1 MSILAAFG
9 LKKTYVTRTL
19 FEGVSFELGPRD
31 KVGLVGVNGCG
42 KTTLFKL
49 LTGEETPDDGSVS
62 VNRETRLG
70 ATQQSVDGLTDT
82 VYDATLA
89 VFDSLLKMERELD
102 TINARIAAGESG
114 LDSLVKR
121 QGVLRE
127 RYEFEGGLTYKSRT
141 RSTLLGLGFTE
152 AELSKELSSMSG
164 GQRNKAQLAR
174 LLLGG
179 ANLLL
184 LDEPTNHLDIDSI
197 AWLEDYLRAYNGA
210 FIVISHDRYFLD
222 RVTNRTFELK
232 NAWLTVSEGNYTRHL
247 ELQQNEQEAVRR
259 VYYRTQKEIR
269 RLEGVV
275 EQQRRWGQEHNFIT
289 AASKLKQIDRLKAA
303 LVAPE
308 KEPEGIRFHFTA
320 REAGGNE
327 VLVCEDLAKSYEKRI
342 FENASFLVRKGERAF
357 LLGPNG
363 CGKTTLL
370 RIIMGREQADK
381 GATRLGAHVKAG
393 YYEQTMRS
401 LHNENTVLGEIW
413 DEYPRLSQTEVRS
426 ALAAFLFRGDDVN
439 KTVSML
445 SGGEKARVQLLKL
458 MLSSSNLL
466 LLDEPTNHLDIAS
479 REALED
485 ALTDYDGT
493 MLVVT
498 HDRYL
503 VNRLADRILYM
514 TENGVE
520 EFVGGFD
527 EFWET
532 YQERR
537 ARAQQKENAPKKQ
550 ERPNLYKEQKDKQAA
565 VVRAAGE
572 LRRAEKRV
580 TDTEEEIARLDEQL
594 VDPATAG
601 DYMLAMELGA
611 KAGEKRNELAELYA
625 AWEDAQRRYDK
636 LTEE

>member
-1 MSILAAFG
+1 MSVLAAFG
-9 LKKTYVTRTL
+9 LKKSYVTRVL
-19 FEGVSFELGPRD
+19 FEGVSFELDARD

-42 KTTLFKL
+42 KTTLFRL
-49 LTGEETPDDGSVS
+49 LTGEEKPDEGSVS
-62 VNRETRLG
+62 VHRETRLG
-70 ATQQSVDGLTDT
+70 TTQQSVDGMTDT
-82 VYDATLA
+82 VYDATLGVFSHLLQAEHELEA
-89 VFDSLLKMERELD
+89 VNARIEARDGELD
-102 TINARIAAGESG
+102 T
-114 LDSLVKR
+114 LVKR
-121 QGVLRE
+121 QAVLRE
-127 RYEFEGGLTYKSRT
+127 RYEFDGGLTFRSRT
-141 RSTLLGLGFTE
+141 RATLLGLGFSE
-152 AELSKELSSMSG
+152 QELNKELSSMSG

-174 LLLGG
+174 VLLGG

-197 AWLEDYLRAYNGA
+197 AWLEDYLRAYAGA

-232 NAWLTVSEGNYTRHL
+232 NARLTVSEGNYTRHL
-247 ELQQNEQEAVRR
+247 ELQQSDQETVRR
-259 VYYRTQKEIR
+259 VYQNTQKEIR
-269 RLEGVV
+269 RLQGVV

-289 AASKLKQIDRLKAA
+289 AASKLKQIDRLKAT

-308 KEPEGIRFHFTA
+308 KEPEGIRFHFKA

-327 VLVCEDLAKSYEKRI
+327 VLLCDGLEKAYEKQI
-342 FENASFLVRKGERAF
+342 FQNASFLVKKGERAF

-370 RIIMGREQADK
+370 RIVTGREQADA
-381 GATRLGAHVKAG
+381 GTARLGAHVKAG

-401 LHNENTVLGEIW
+401 LNEENTVLGEIW
-413 DEYPRLSQTEVRS
+413 DEYPRLNTTEARS

-439 KTVSML
+439 KKISML

-458 MLSSSNLL
+458 MLSGSNLL

-485 ALTDYDGT
+485 ALTDYSGT

-527 EFWET
+527 EFWEDF
-532 YQERR
+532 RLR
-537 ARAQQKENAPKKQ
+537 AAQNQKESAPKKQ
-550 ERPNLYKEQKDKQAA
+550 ERPNLYKEQKDRQAT
-565 VVRAAGE
+565 VTRAAGE
-572 LRRAEKRV
+572 LRRIEKLV
-580 TDTEEEIARLDEQL
+580 TETEQEIAALDERL
-594 VDPATAG
+594 ADPAVAV
-601 DYMLAMELGA
+601 DYVL
-611 KAGEKRNELAELYA
+611 AGELAAEAEGKRERLAELYEV
-625 AWEDAQRRYDK
+625 WETAQQRYDA

>member
-31 KVGLVGVNGCG
+31 NVGLVGVNGSG

-49 LTGEETPDDGSVS
+49 LTGEEAPDEGSVS

-70 ATQQSVDGLTDT
+70 ATKQSVDGLTDT
-82 VYDATLA
+82 VYAATLQ
-89 VFDSLLKMERELD
+89 VFSPLIQIEQELD
-102 TINARIAAGESG
+102 QINSRIAVGESN
-114 LDSLVKR
+114 LDSLIKR
-121 QGVLRE
+121 QTVLRE
-127 RYEFEGGLTYKSRT
+127 RYEFDGGLTYESRT

-152 AELSKELSSMSG
+152 AELNKELSSMSG

-174 LLLGG
+174 LLLSG

-232 NAWLTVSEGNYTRHL
+232 NERLTVSEGNYTRHL
-247 ELQQNEQEAVRR
+247 ELQQNEQESLRR

-275 EQQRRWGQEHNFIT
+275 EQQRRWGQEHNFVT
-289 AASKLKQIDRLKAA
+289 AASKLKQIDRLKAT
-303 LVAPE
+303 LIAPE

-327 VLVCEDLAKSYEKRI
+327 VIVVDELAKSYEKPI
-342 FENASFLVRKGERAF
+342 FKNASFLVRKGERAF

-370 RIIMGREQADK
+370 RIIMGREQANK
-381 GATRLGAHVKAG
+381 GTTRFGAHVKSG
-393 YYEQTMRS
+393 YYEQTMHS
-401 LHNENTVLGEIW
+401 LHDENTVLGEIW
-413 DEYPRLSQTEVRS
+413 DEYPRLSHTEARN

-458 MLSSSNLL
+458 MLSGSNLL

-527 EFWET
+527 DFWET

-537 ARAQQKENAPKKQ
+537 AQAEKDNAPKKQ

-565 VVRAAGE
+565 LARASGE
-572 LRRAEKRV
+572 LRRVEKLV
-580 TDTEEEIARLDEQL
+580 TDAEEEIASLDEQL
-594 VDPATAG
+594 IDPAIAS
-601 DYMLAMELGA
+601 DYLLAIELGT
-611 KAGEKRNELAELYA
+611 KADEKRTELTALYA
-625 AWEDAQRRYDK
+625 AWEDAQRNYDE
-636 LTEE
+636 LSEE

>member
-31 KVGLVGVNGCG
+31 KVGLVGVNGSG

-49 LTGEETPDDGSVS
+49 LTGEEAPDEGSVS

-70 ATQQSVDGLTDT
+70 ATKQSVDGLTDT
-82 VYDATLA
+82 VYAATLQ
-89 VFDSLLKMERELD
+89 VFSPLIQIEQELD
-102 TINARIAAGESG
+102 QINSRIAAGESN
-114 LDSLVKR
+114 LDSLIKR
-121 QGVLRE
+121 QTVLRE
-127 RYEFEGGLTYKSRT
+127 RYEFDGGLTYESRT

-152 AELSKELSSMSG
+152 AELNKELSSMSG

-232 NAWLTVSEGNYTRHL
+232 NERLTVSEGNYTRHL
-247 ELQQNEQEAVRR
+247 ELQQNEQESLRR

-275 EQQRRWGQEHNFIT
+275 EQQRRWGQEHNFVT
-289 AASKLKQIDRLKAA
+289 AASKLKQIDRLKAT
-303 LVAPE
+303 LIAPE

-327 VLVCEDLAKSYEKRI
+327 VIVVDELAKSYEKPI
-342 FENASFLVRKGERAF
+342 FKNASFLVRKGERAF

-370 RIIMGREQADK
+370 RIIMGREQANK
-381 GATRLGAHVKAG
+381 GTTRFGAHVKPG
-393 YYEQTMRS
+393 YYEQTMHS
-401 LHNENTVLGEIW
+401 LHDENTVIGEIW
-413 DEYPRLSQTEVRS
+413 DEYPRLNHTEARN

-458 MLSSSNLL
+458 MLSGSNLL

-514 TENGVE
+514 TENSVE

-527 EFWET
+527 DFWET

-537 ARAQQKENAPKKQ
+537 AQAEKENTPKKQ

-565 VVRAAGE
+565 LARASGE
-572 LRRAEKRV
+572 LRRVEKLV
-580 TDTEEEIARLDEQL
+580 TDAEEEIASLDEQL
-594 VDPATAG
+594 IDPAIAS
-601 DYMLAMELGA
+601 DYMLAIELGT
-611 KAGEKRNELAELYA
+611 KADEKRTELTALYA
-625 AWEDAQRRYDK
+625 AWEDAQRNYDE

>member
-232 NAWLTVSEGNYTRHL
+232 NARLTVSEGNYTRHL
-247 ELQQNEQEAVRR
+247 ELQQSEQEAVRR

-401 LHNENTVLGEIW
+401 LHDENTVLGEIW

-466 LLDEPTNHLDIAS
+466 LLD
-479 REALED
+479 
-485 ALTDYDGT
+485 
-493 MLVVT
+493 
-498 HDRYL
+498 
-503 VNRLADRILYM
+503 
-514 TENGVE
+514 
-520 EFVGGFD
+520 
-527 EFWET
+527 
-532 YQERR
+532 
-537 ARAQQKENAPKKQ
+537 
-550 ERPNLYKEQKDKQAA
+550 
-565 VVRAAGE
+565 
-572 LRRAEKRV
+572 
-580 TDTEEEIARLDEQL
+580 
-594 VDPATAG
+594 
-601 DYMLAMELGA
+601 
-611 KAGEKRNELAELYA
+611 
-625 AWEDAQRRYDK
+625 
-636 LTEE
+636 

>member
-1 MSILAAFG
+1 MSVLAAFG
-9 LKKTYVTRTL
+9 LKKTYVTRVL
-19 FEGVSFELGPRD
+19 FEGVSFELSARD

-42 KTTLFKL
+42 KTTLFRI
-49 LTGEETPDDGSVS
+49 LTGEEAPDEGSVS

-70 ATQQSVDGLTDT
+70 ATQQSVDGMTDT

-89 VFDSLLKMERELD
+89 VFSPLLQIERELES
-102 TINARIAAGESG
+102 INARIAAGEDG
-114 LDSLVKR
+114 LDALVKR

-127 RYEFEGGLTYKSRT
+127 RYEFDGGLTFRSRT
-141 RSTLLGLGFTE
+141 RATLLGLGFTE
-152 AELSKELSSMSG
+152 AELNKELSSMSG

-174 LLLGG
+174 VLLGG

-232 NAWLTVSEGNYTRHL
+232 NTRLTVSEGNYSRHL
-247 ELQQNEQEAVRR
+247 ELQRSEQETIRR
-259 VYYRTQKEIR
+259 VYQNTQKEIR
-269 RLEGVV
+269 RLQGVV
-275 EQQRRWGQEHNFIT
+275 EQQRRWGQEHNFVT
-289 AASKLKQIDRLKAA
+289 AASKLKQIERLKTT

-327 VLVCEDLAKSYEKRI
+327 VLICDGLEKSYEKRI
-342 FENASFLVRKGERAF
+342 FKNASFLVKKGERVF
-357 LLGPNG
+357 LLGSNG

-370 RIIMGREQADK
+370 RIAMGREHPDRGTA
-381 GATRLGAHVKAG
+381 RFGAHVKAG
-393 YYEQTMRS
+393 YYEQTMHS
-401 LHNENTVLGEIW
+401 LNDQNTVIGEIW
-413 DEYPRLSQTEVRS
+413 DEYPRLNTTQVRS
-426 ALAAFLFRGDDVN
+426 ALAAFLFRTDDVE
-439 KTVSML
+439 KKISML

-458 MLSSSNLL
+458 MLSGSNLL

-485 ALTDYDGT
+485 ALTDYNGT

-514 TENGVE
+514 TDEGIE

-527 EFWET
+527 EFWEA
-532 YQERR
+532 YQQR
-537 ARAQQKENAPKKQ
+537 AEQAQKDAAPKKQ
-550 ERPNLYKEQKDKQAA
+550 ERPNLYREQKDKQAA
-565 VVRAAGE
+565 LARAAGD
-572 LRRAEKRV
+572 LRRAEKLV
-580 TDTEEEIARLDEQL
+580 TDTEEEIRQLDEQL
-594 VDPATAG
+594 SDPAVSF
-601 DYMLAMELGA
+601 DYVLTGELAA
-611 KAGEKRNELAELYA
+611 KAATKREELTALFA
-625 AWEDAQRRYDK
+625 AWEDAQQKYDE
-636 LTEE
+636 LTAE

>member
-1 MSILAAFG
+1 MSVLAAFG
-9 LKKTYVTRTL
+9 LKKTYVTRVL
-19 FEGVSFELGPRD
+19 FEGVSFELSARD

-42 KTTLFKL
+42 KTTLFRI
-49 LTGEETPDDGSVS
+49 LTGEEAPDEGSVS

-70 ATQQSVDGLTDT
+70 ATQQSVDGMTDT

-89 VFDSLLKMERELD
+89 VFSPLLQIERELES
-102 TINARIAAGESG
+102 INARIAAGEDG
-114 LDSLVKR
+114 LDALVKR

-127 RYEFEGGLTYKSRT
+127 RYEFDGGLTFRSRT
-141 RSTLLGLGFTE
+141 RATLLGLGFTE
-152 AELSKELSSMSG
+152 AELNKELSSMSG

-174 LLLGG
+174 VLLGG

-232 NAWLTVSEGNYTRHL
+232 NTRLTVSEGNYSRHL
-247 ELQQNEQEAVRR
+247 ELQRSEQETIRR
-259 VYYRTQKEIR
+259 VYQNTQKEIR
-269 RLEGVV
+269 RLQGVV
-275 EQQRRWGQEHNFIT
+275 EQQRRWGQEHNFVT
-289 AASKLKQIDRLKAA
+289 AASKLKQIERLKTT

-327 VLVCEDLAKSYEKRI
+327 VLICDGLEKSYEKRI
-342 FENASFLVRKGERAF
+342 FKNASFLVKKGERVF
-357 LLGPNG
+357 LLGSNG

-370 RIIMGREQADK
+370 RIAMGREYPDRGTA
-381 GATRLGAHVKAG
+381 RFGAHVKAG
-393 YYEQTMRS
+393 YYEQTMHS
-401 LHNENTVLGEIW
+401 LNDQNTVIGEIW
-413 DEYPRLSQTEVRS
+413 DEYPRLNTTQVRS
-426 ALAAFLFRGDDVN
+426 ALAAFLFRTDDVE
-439 KTVSML
+439 KKISML

-458 MLSSSNLL
+458 MLSGSNLL

-485 ALTDYDGT
+485 ALTDYNGT

-514 TENGVE
+514 TGEGIE

-527 EFWET
+527 EFWEA
-532 YQERR
+532 YQQR
-537 ARAQQKENAPKKQ
+537 AEQAQKDAAPKKQ
-550 ERPNLYKEQKDKQAA
+550 ERPNLYREQKDKQAA
-565 VVRAAGE
+565 LARAAGD
-572 LRRAEKRV
+572 LRRAEKLV
-580 TDTEEEIARLDEQL
+580 TDTEEEIRQLDEQL
-594 VDPATAG
+594 SDPAVSF
-601 DYMLAMELGA
+601 DYVLTGELAA
-611 KAGEKRNELAELYA
+611 KAATKREELTALFA
-625 AWEDAQRRYDK
+625 AWEDAQQKYDE
-636 LTEE
+636 LTAE

>member
-1 MSILAAFG
+1 MSVLAAFG
-9 LKKTYVTRTL
+9 LKKTYVTRVL
-19 FEGVSFELGPRD
+19 FEGVSFELSARD

-42 KTTLFKL
+42 KTTLFRI
-49 LTGEETPDDGSVS
+49 LTGEEAPDEGSVS

-70 ATQQSVDGLTDT
+70 ATQQSVDGMTDT

-89 VFDSLLKMERELD
+89 VFSPLLQIERELES
-102 TINARIAAGESG
+102 INARIAAGEDG
-114 LDSLVKR
+114 LDALVKR

-127 RYEFEGGLTYKSRT
+127 RYEFDGGLTFRSRT
-141 RSTLLGLGFTE
+141 RATLLGLGFTE
-152 AELSKELSSMSG
+152 AELNKELSSMSG

-174 LLLGG
+174 VLLGG

-232 NAWLTVSEGNYTRHL
+232 NTRLTVSEGNYSRHL
-247 ELQQNEQEAVRR
+247 ELQRSEQETIRR
-259 VYYRTQKEIR
+259 VYQNTQKEIR
-269 RLEGVV
+269 RLQGVV
-275 EQQRRWGQEHNFIT
+275 EQQRRWGQEHNFVT
-289 AASKLKQIDRLKAA
+289 AASKLKQIERLKTT

-327 VLVCEDLAKSYEKRI
+327 VLICDGLEKSYEKRI
-342 FENASFLVRKGERAF
+342 FKNASFLVKKGERVF
-357 LLGPNG
+357 LLGSNG

-370 RIIMGREQADK
+370 RIAMGREHPDRGTA
-381 GATRLGAHVKAG
+381 RFGAHVKAG
-393 YYEQTMRS
+393 YYEQTMHS
-401 LHNENTVLGEIW
+401 LNDQNTVIGEIW
-413 DEYPRLSQTEVRS
+413 DEYPRLNTTQVRS
-426 ALAAFLFRGDDVN
+426 ALAAFLFRTDDVE
-439 KTVSML
+439 KKISML

-458 MLSSSNLL
+458 MLSGSNLL

-485 ALTDYDGT
+485 ALTDYNGT

-514 TENGVE
+514 TDEGIE

-527 EFWET
+527 EFWEA
-532 YQERR
+532 YQQR
-537 ARAQQKENAPKKQ
+537 AEQAQKDAAPKKQ
-550 ERPNLYKEQKDKQAA
+550 ERPNLYREQKDKQAA
-565 VVRAAGE
+565 LARAAGD
-572 LRRAEKRV
+572 LRRAEKLV
-580 TDTEEEIARLDEQL
+580 TDTEEEIRQLDEQL
-594 VDPATAG
+594 SDPAVSF
-601 DYMLAMELGA
+601 DYVLTGELAA
-611 KAGEKRNELAELYA
+611 KAATKREELTALFT
-625 AWEDAQRRYDK
+625 AWEDAQQKYDE
-636 LTEE
+636 LTAE

>member
-232 NAWLTVSEGNYTRHL
+232 NARLTVSEGNYTRHL
-247 ELQQNEQEAVRR
+247 ELQQSEQEAVRR

-401 LHNENTVLGEIW
+401 LHDENTVLGEIW

-537 ARAQQKENAPKKQ
+537 ARAQKENAPKKQ

-611 KAGEKRNELAELYA
+611 KGDEKRNELAELYA
-625 AWEDAQRRYDK
+625 AWEDAQRRYDE

>member
-1 MSILAAFG
+1 MSVLAAFG
-9 LKKTYVTRTL
+9 LKKSYVTRVL
-19 FEGVSFELGPRD
+19 FEGVSFELSARD
-31 KVGLVGVNGCG
+31 KVGLVGVNGSG
-42 KTTLFKL
+42 KTTLFRI
-49 LTGEETPDDGSVS
+49 LTGEEMPDEGSVS

-70 ATQQSVDGLTDT
+70 ATQQSVDGMTDT

-89 VFDSLLKMERELD
+89 VFSPLLQIERELES
-102 TINARIAAGESG
+102 INARIAAGEDG
-114 LDSLVKR
+114 LDALVKR
-121 QGVLRE
+121 QGILRE
-127 RYEFEGGLTYKSRT
+127 RYEFDGGLTFRSRT
-141 RSTLLGLGFTE
+141 RATLLGLGFTE
-152 AELSKELSSMSG
+152 AELNKELSSMSG

-174 LLLGG
+174 VLLGG

-197 AWLEDYLRAYNGA
+197 AWLEDYLRSYNGA

-232 NAWLTVSEGNYTRHL
+232 NTRLTVSEGNYSRHL
-247 ELQQNEQEAVRR
+247 ELQRSEQETIRR
-259 VYYRTQKEIR
+259 VYQNTQKEIR
-269 RLEGVV
+269 RLQGVV
-275 EQQRRWGQEHNFIT
+275 EQQRRWGQEHNFVT
-289 AASKLKQIDRLKAA
+289 AASKLKQIERLKTT

-327 VLVCEDLAKSYEKRI
+327 VLICDGLEKSYEKRI
-342 FENASFLVRKGERAF
+342 FKNASFLVKKSERVF
-357 LLGPNG
+357 LLGSNG

-370 RIIMGREQADK
+370 RIAMGREHPDRGTA
-381 GATRLGAHVKAG
+381 RFGAHVKAG

-401 LHNENTVLGEIW
+401 LNEQNTVIGEIW
-413 DEYPRLSQTEVRS
+413 DEYPRLNTTQVRS
-426 ALAAFLFRGDDVN
+426 ALAAFLFRADDVE
-439 KTVSML
+439 KKISML

-458 MLSSSNLL
+458 MLSGSNLL

-514 TENGVE
+514 TDEGIE

-527 EFWET
+527 EFWEA
-532 YQERR
+532 YQQR
-537 ARAQQKENAPKKQ
+537 AEQAQKDAAPKKL
-550 ERPNLYKEQKDKQAA
+550 ERPNLYREQKDKQAA
-565 VVRAAGE
+565 LARAAGD
-572 LRRAEKRV
+572 LRRTEKLV
-580 TDTEEEIARLDEQL
+580 MDVEEEIRLLDEQL
-594 VDPATAG
+594 SDPAVSC
-601 DYMLAMELGA
+601 DYVLTGELAA
-611 KAGEKRNELAELYA
+611 KAAAKREELTALFA
-625 AWEDAQRRYDK
+625 AWEDAQQKYDE
-636 LTEE
+636 LTAE

>member
-31 KVGLVGVNGCG
+31 KVGLVGVNGSG

-49 LTGEETPDDGSVS
+49 LTGEEAPDEGSVS

-70 ATQQSVDGLTDT
+70 ATKQSVDGLTDT
-82 VYDATLA
+82 VYAATLQ
-89 VFDSLLKMERELD
+89 VFSPLIQIEQELD
-102 TINARIAAGESG
+102 QINSRIAVGESN
-114 LDSLVKR
+114 LDSLIKR
-121 QGVLRE
+121 QTVLRE
-127 RYEFEGGLTYKSRT
+127 RYEFDGGLTYESRT

-152 AELSKELSSMSG
+152 AELNKELSSMSG

-174 LLLGG
+174 LLLSG

-232 NAWLTVSEGNYTRHL
+232 NERLTVSEGNYTRHL
-247 ELQQNEQEAVRR
+247 ELQQNEQESLRR

-275 EQQRRWGQEHNFIT
+275 EQQRRWGQEHNFVT
-289 AASKLKQIDRLKAA
+289 AASKLKQIDRLKAT
-303 LVAPE
+303 LIAPE

-327 VLVCEDLAKSYEKRI
+327 VIVVDELAKSYEKPI
-342 FENASFLVRKGERAF
+342 FKNASFLVRKGERAF

-370 RIIMGREQADK
+370 RIIMGREQANK
-381 GATRLGAHVKAG
+381 GTTRFGAHVKSG
-393 YYEQTMRS
+393 YYEQTMHS
-401 LHNENTVLGEIW
+401 LHDENTVLGEIW
-413 DEYPRLSQTEVRS
+413 DEYPRLSHTEARN

-458 MLSSSNLL
+458 MLSGSNLL

-527 EFWET
+527 DFWET

-537 ARAQQKENAPKKQ
+537 AQAEKDNAPKKQ

-565 VVRAAGE
+565 LARASGE
-572 LRRAEKRV
+572 LRRVEKLV
-580 TDTEEEIARLDEQL
+580 TDAEEEIASLDEQL
-594 VDPATAG
+594 IDPAIAS
-601 DYMLAMELGA
+601 DYLLAIELGT
-611 KAGEKRNELAELYA
+611 KADEKRTELTALYA
-625 AWEDAQRRYDK
+625 AWEDAQRNYDE
-636 LTEE
+636 LSEE

>member
-9 LKKTYVTRTL
+9 LKKAYVTRTL
-19 FEGVSFELGPRD
+19 FEGVSFELGARD

-42 KTTLFKL
+42 KTTLFRL
-49 LTGEETPDDGSVS
+49 LTGEEAPDEGSVS
-62 VNRETRLG
+62 VSRETRLG
-70 ATQQSVDGLTDT
+70 ATQQSVDGMTDT

-89 VFDSLLKMERELD
+89 VFLPLLQMERELES
-102 TINARIAAGESG
+102 INARIAAHGEN
-114 LDSLVKR
+114 LDALVKR
-121 QGVLRE
+121 QEFLRE
-127 RYEFEGGLTYKSRT
+127 RYEFDGGLTFKSRT

-152 AELSKELSSMSG
+152 AELDKELSSMSG

-174 LLLGG
+174 VLLGG

-232 NAWLTVSEGNYTRHL
+232 NARLTVSEGNYTRHL
-247 ELQQNEQEAVRR
+247 ELQESEQETIRR
-259 VYYRTQKEIR
+259 VFQNTQKEIR

-289 AASKLKQIDRLKAA
+289 AASKLKQIERLRST

-327 VLVCEDLAKSYEKRI
+327 VLVVKELAKSYEKRI
-342 FENASFLVRKGERAF
+342 FQNASFLVKKGERVF

-370 RIIMGREQADK
+370 RIVMGREQADK
-381 GATRLGAHVKAG
+381 GISRLGAHVKAG

-401 LHNENTVLGEIW
+401 LHEENTVIGEIW
-413 DEYPRLSQTEVRS
+413 DEYPRLNTTQVRS

-445 SGGEKARVQLLKL
+445 SGGERARVQLLKL
-458 MLSSSNLL
+458 MLSGSNLL

-479 REALED
+479 REALEN
-485 ALTDYDGT
+485 ALTDYGGT

-527 EFWET
+527 EFWEA

-537 ARAQQKENAPKKQ
+537 AQAQKDNAPKKQ
-550 ERPNLYKEQKDKQAA
+550 ERPNLYKEQKDRQSAIA
-565 VVRAAGE
+565 RAAGD
-572 LRRAEKRV
+572 LRRAEKLV
-580 TDTEEEIARLDEQL
+580 TDAEEELRLLDEQL
-594 VDPATAG
+594 ADPAVAS
-601 DYMLAMELGA
+601 DYL
-611 KAGEKRNELAELYA
+611 KANELAAEAALKREALPPLYA
-625 AWEDAQRRYDK
+625 AWEDAHRKCDE
-636 LTEE
+636 LAEE